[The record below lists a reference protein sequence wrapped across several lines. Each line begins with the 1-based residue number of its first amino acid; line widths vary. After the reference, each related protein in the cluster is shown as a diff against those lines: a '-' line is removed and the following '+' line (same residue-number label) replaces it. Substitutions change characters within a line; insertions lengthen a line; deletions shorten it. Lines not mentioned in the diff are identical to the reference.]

1 MLACL
6 KWVSKEI
13 LVNAARKVGVTT
25 TTLSVDMMQ
34 KDKFERAADIMDQ
47 SEVEPSTSTSIL
59 LMPTP
64 GSAIL
69 IVSPDKRCGSAQ
81 CWEEKFNQTMLGIID
96 ELHEKSIQLQ
106 EIPGFMIIQKV
117 KPKLSKKN
125 TQVTQAHGSMKAK
138 KVLDMLKDVED
149 RKLCKRSIP

>member
-69 IVSPDKRCGSAQ
+69 TVSPNKR
-81 CWEEKFNQTMLGIID
+81 
-96 ELHEKSIQLQ
+96 
-106 EIPGFMIIQKV
+106 
-117 KPKLSKKN
+117 
-125 TQVTQAHGSMKAK
+125 
-138 KVLDMLKDVED
+138 
-149 RKLCKRSIP
+149 